1 MKRFVYV
8 PVGMRDSEVPPVAEK
23 LAAESRLSIR
33 ILDGVTVVLTAA
45 VDDGIEAE
53 EIKIISVPEINR
65 TDHELTAL
73 VGFVYSVDITNEFVN
88 FDTSTM
94 MKVRDGV
101 VEQVFKPRL
110 REKHVVRFRVRFATP
125 GVKMFSICNDSGE
138 QYYESSCEVI

>member
-33 ILDGVTVVLTAA
+33 MGA

-65 TDHELTAL
+65 TDHKLTTL

>member
-8 PVGMRDSEVPPVAEK
+8 PVGMRDSEVSPVAEK

-33 ILDGVTVVLTAA
+33 MGA